1 MNMKKQLATLF
12 LFGLI
17 FSLILTSCKKD
28 DGIAINQLVGKW
40 YIYNDDP
47 NLSVD
52 GSVTYTFNVDKTC
65 LIHSTDFLSGHD
77 TIISRT
83 YVVGAENTLVTLF
96 NKEGRYT
103 EQYTI
108 RKLTS
113 KEMIWENASSTDGNS
128 DKKLRKAND

>member
-1 MNMKKQLATLF
+1 MKIKKQLATLL

-17 FSLILTSCKKD
+17 LSVTFISCKND
-28 DGIAINQLVGKW
+28 EGIAINQLVGKW

-52 GSVTYTFNVDKTC
+52 GSVTYLFNADKTC
-65 LIHSTDFLSGHD
+65 IIHSTDFLSGHD

-83 YVVGAENTLVTLF
+83 YVVGADNTLVTLF
-96 NKEGRYT
+96 NKEGKYT

-113 KEMIWENASSTDGNS
+113 KEMIWEDASTTGGNS
-128 DKKLRKAND
+128 DQKLRRAND